1 MERREADVARREATV
16 GAGGKEKN
24 YPFPGF
30 FVFDHHDIDGEIPEV
45 ARASVK
51 MAHYS
56 FIALTVSLFYNFFFA
71 SAAAMFEFGAVTG
84 WMMAAVYLL
93 CGVPGAYYL
102 WYRRIYSACKRDS
115 ALTYMWFFLVY
126 LFHLGFCFYAVI
138 GMTQTEYSLC
148 GISAMSKAMNENGAV
163 GGVFV
168 FGMCLFIVTMGL
180 SVNAVRMVYATF
192 RGTGHTLQ
200 EAKNEMAR
208 EGVRGAANAHA
219 GSRV

>member
-138 GMTQTEYSLC
+138 GLSL
-148 GISAMSKAMNENGAV
+148 IH
-163 GGVFV
+163 
-168 FGMCLFIVTMGL
+168 I
-180 SVNAVRMVYATF
+180 
-192 RGTGHTLQ
+192 
-200 EAKNEMAR
+200 
-208 EGVRGAANAHA
+208 
-219 GSRV
+219 

>member
-1 MERREADVARREATV
+1 
-16 GAGGKEKN
+16 
-24 YPFPGF
+24 
-30 FVFDHHDIDGEIPEV
+30 
-45 ARASVK
+45 
-51 MAHYS
+51 
-56 FIALTVSLFYNFFFA
+56 
-71 SAAAMFEFGAVTG
+71 
-84 WMMAAVYLL
+84 
-93 CGVPGAYYL
+93 
-102 WYRRIYSACKRDS
+102 
-115 ALTYMWFFLVY
+115 MWFFLVY

-148 GISAMSKAMNENGAV
+148 GISNMSKAMKENGAV

-180 SVNAVRMVYATF
+180 SINAVRMVYATF